1 MILKKVIKE
10 MAEEILKFTK
20 LTFIIHFITGLI
32 FTILFWL
39 PEMTAPLFGFTYS
52 PGLGAV
58 TMTLGAAFVGLTI
71 GSLLGILAK
80 EWKEIKIVLLIEVF
94 WLVANLIS
102 TTINLSAY
110 NAMVYVSMA
119 VSIILLVLFL
129 LTFLQQED
137 KIKPLFK

>member
-1 MILKKVIKE
+1 MT
-10 MAEEILKFTK
+10 EEILKFTK
-20 LTFIIHFITGLI
+20 YTFIIHFITGLI

-39 PEMTAPLFGFTYS
+39 PEMTGPLFGFTYT

-71 GSLLGILAK
+71 GSLLGIFAK
-80 EWKEIKIVLLIEVF
+80 EWKEIRIVVLIESF
-94 WLVANLIS
+94 WLVASLIA
-102 TTINLSAY
+102 TTINLDAY

-119 VSIILLVLFL
+119 LSIILLVLFC

-137 KIKPLFK
+137 KIKPLF

>member
-1 MILKKVIKE
+1 
-10 MAEEILKFTK
+10 MADEILKFTK

-39 PEMTAPLFGFTYS
+39 PEITGPLFGFTYT

-58 TMTLGAAFVGLTI
+58 TMTLGATFVGLTV

-80 EWKEIKIVLLIEVF
+80 EWKEIKIVALIETF
-94 WLVANLIS
+94 WLVASLIS

-119 VSIILLVLFL
+119 LSIILLVLFL

>member
-1 MILKKVIKE
+1 MILKKVIKK

-39 PEMTAPLFGFTYS
+39 PEMTGPLFGLTYS

-94 WLVANLIS
+94 WLVASLIA

-110 NAMVYVSMA
+110 NAMIYISMA
-119 VSIILLVLFL
+119 ISIILLVLFL